1 MNAPSTGHV
10 IDITDGWT
18 FDEVKTIAD
27 CDRAEI
33 CLTVAIAEIEAQL
46 ATDKAAGGARGADW
60 LARTIKAR
68 RYRKLAL
75 QKVQH
80 RRGEINRAARAQ
92 AGEDHDRLLLNIL
105 RSEAPDQFQA
115 AAAKVNAMK
124 KGA

>member
-1 MNAPSTGHV
+1 MNAPITVPV
-10 IDITDGWT
+10 IDIIDGWT
-18 FDEVKTIAD
+18 IDEVKTIAD

-33 CLTVAIAEIEAQL
+33 CLTVAIAQIEGQL
-46 ATDKAAGGARGADW
+46 AANKAGGCRRGIDW
-60 LARTIKAR
+60 VARTIKAR

-92 AGEDHDRLLLNIL
+92 AGEDHDRLLLNFL
-105 RSEAPDQFQA
+105 RTDFPDQFQA
-115 AAAKVNAMK
+115 AAAKVNAMR